1 MILIVRSMR
10 RSIVEDPIAPVQ
22 TREMR
27 ENVQKK
33 TGPFNCLTLTL
44 SQNDFSAKII
54 LPEAPK
60 TSSRYPDLNFITDTS
75 FEELSVSIK
84 RQRSIVDRQGS
95 RLWKVFFYTFFLGRN
110 MDEEGQVVCSGR
122 SFYPLF

>member
-27 ENVQKK
+27 ENVKK
-33 TGPFNCLTLTL
+33 NGPFNCLTLTL
-44 SQNDFSAKII
+44 SQMTSAPKII

-75 FEELSVSIK
+75 LEELSVSIK

-110 MDEEGQVVCSGR
+110 IDFPKAQS
-122 SFYPLF
+122 P